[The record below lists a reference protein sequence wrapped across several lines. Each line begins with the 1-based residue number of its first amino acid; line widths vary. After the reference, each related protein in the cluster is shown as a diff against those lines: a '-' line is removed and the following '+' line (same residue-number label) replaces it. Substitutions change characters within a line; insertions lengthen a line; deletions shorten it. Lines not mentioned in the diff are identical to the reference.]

1 MMKTPVIK
9 CIEPEFFN
17 RYITALKSGLTKL
30 YKMSVDFIESFEQG
44 VKILFTSI
52 LQILYAGYRI
62 QKDKKSFSRLV
73 ERLLRNCSN

>member
-1 MMKTPVIK
+1 MQNKRLQNIIIHAVI
-9 CIEPEFFN
+9 
-17 RYITALKSGLTKL
+17 TSLKSGLTKL

-62 QKDKKSFSRLV
+62 QKDKKSLSRLV